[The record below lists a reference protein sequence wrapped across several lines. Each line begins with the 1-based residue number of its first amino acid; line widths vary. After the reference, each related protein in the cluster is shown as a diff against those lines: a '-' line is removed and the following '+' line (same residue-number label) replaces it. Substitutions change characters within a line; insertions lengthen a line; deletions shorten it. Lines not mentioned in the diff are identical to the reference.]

1 MANLSKGLEALSAG
15 LLRQQQIGGLMYADA
30 SSKEAARKAG
40 ELKKNEQLYEALL
53 EKAKAESA
61 QSKAY
66 AVEAAK
72 NPIERDED
80 GTIISGGE
88 LWKAAALQKSVEN
101 AAWTNVYASR
111 GAKIPKPDPVNWEE
125 HAAIATAGFK
135 GQELK
140 DLVIGLNKEVSSSLH
155 KNAMKTVNKISKV
168 PGLDPASQDLLTKAI
183 VDNLKTRDPASI
195 KTGVLDDTGEL
206 FTGRAAAASMLGFLP
221 EMSQDIAELPG
232 SIWGL
237 GKGWWGGQPPKQGYS
252 LGQVPLGYQ
261 DWRSLFGIPGA
272 QPGGW
277 LPDRSPGGLIKKGET
292 RDYSPETMKKRDAQY
307 K

>member
-30 SSKEAARKAG
+30 SSKETARKAG
-40 ELKKNEQLYEALL
+40 ELKKDEQLYEALL

-80 GTIISGGE
+80 GKIIAGGE
-88 LWKAAALQKSVEN
+88 LWRAAALQKSVEN
-101 AAWTNVYASR
+101 SAWTNVYASR
-111 GAKIPKPDPVNWEE
+111 GAKIPKSAPVNWEE
-125 HAAIATAGFK
+125 HAAIATAGLE

-140 DLVIGLNKEVSSSLH
+140 DLVIGLNKEVSSSLY
-155 KNAMKTVNKISKV
+155 KEAMVTVNKLKV

-206 FTGRAAAASMLGFLP
+206 FTGRATAASMLGFLP

-237 GKGWWGGQPPKQGYS
+237 GKGWGGGQPPEQGYS
-252 LGQVPLGYQ
+252 LGQTPLGYQ
-261 DWRSLFGIPGA
+261 D
-272 QPGGW
+272 
-277 LPDRSPGGLIKKGET
+277 
-292 RDYSPETMKKRDAQY
+292 
-307 K
+307 

>member
-1 MANLSKGLEALSAG
+1 
-15 LLRQQQIGGLMYADA
+15 MYADA
-30 SSKEAARKAG
+30 SAKETARKAG

-80 GTIISGGE
+80 GNIISGGE

-111 GAKIPKPDPVNWEE
+111 GAKIPKPSPVNWEE
-125 HAAIATAGFK
+125 HAAIATAGFE

-140 DLVIGLNKEVSSSLH
+140 DLVIGLNKEASSSLY
-155 KNAMKTVNKISKV
+155 KGAMKTVNKISKV
-168 PGLDPASQDLLTKAI
+168 PGLDPSAQDALTKA
-183 VDNLKTRDPASI
+183 VVENLKTRDLESI
-195 KTGVLDDTGEL
+195 ETGVLDDTGEL
-206 FTGRAAAASMLGFLP
+206 FTGRATAASVLGFLP

-232 SIWGL
+232 SLWGL
-237 GKGWWGGQPPKQGYS
+237 GKGWWGGQQPEQGYS
-252 LGQVPLGYQ
+252 LGQTPLGYQ

-277 LPDRSPGGLIKKGET
+277 LPDRSPGAGLIKKGET
-292 RDYSPETMKKRDAQY
+292 KDYSPEAMKKRDAQY